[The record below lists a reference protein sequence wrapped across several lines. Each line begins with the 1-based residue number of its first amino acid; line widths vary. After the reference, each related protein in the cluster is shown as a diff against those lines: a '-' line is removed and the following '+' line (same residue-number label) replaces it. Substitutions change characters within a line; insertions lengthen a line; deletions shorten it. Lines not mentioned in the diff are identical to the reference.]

1 MATTTTTKQ
10 TAPKKAAPP
19 AEVKAREAR
28 DIGIEVPAPK
38 GTCVDNLCPF
48 HGHLKVRGQ
57 QFVGKVVSNKMERTA
72 IVEKEHARYMSK
84 FERYERRTSRYA
96 VHTTPCNPVKIG
108 DEVRIMECRPISK
121 TVSFV
126 VVHNKGGGQ

>member
-1 MATTTTTKQ
+1 MAKTTTES
-10 TAPKKAAPP
+10 KAAS
-19 AEVKAREAR
+19 AR

-38 GTCVDNLCPF
+38 QNCTDDLCPF

-57 QFVGKVVSNKMERTA
+57 QLVGKVVSNKMERTA
-72 IVEKEHARYMSK
+72 VVEKEHARYLSK
-84 FERYERRTSRYA
+84 FERYERRTSRYS
-96 VHTTPCNPVKIG
+96 VHSTPCMPLKIG

-126 VVHNKGGGQ
+126 VVENRGGGA

>member
-1 MATTTTTKQ
+1 MATTTTT
-10 TAPKKAAPP
+10 PKPAAKATSS
-19 AEVKAREAR
+19 AR
-28 DIGIEVPAPK
+28 DIGLEVPAPK
-38 GTCVDNLCPF
+38 TTCTDDLCPF

-57 QFVGKVVSNKMERTA
+57 QFVGKIVSNKMERTA
-72 IVEKEHARYMSK
+72 IVEKEHARYMAK

-126 VVHNKGGGQ
+126 VVHNRGGGQQ

>member
-1 MATTTTTKQ
+1 MATTTTSPKPAA
-10 TAPKKAAPP
+10 APKAQAPNAP
-19 AEVKAREAR
+19 KTSR

-38 GTCVDNLCPF
+38 TSCSDDLCPF

-57 QFVGKVVSNKMERTA
+57 QLVGKVVSDKMTGSV
-72 IVEKEHARYMSK
+72 IVEKEHARYVSK
-84 FERYERRTSRYA
+84 FERYERRTSRYP
-96 VHTTPCNPVKIG
+96 VHAPPCLNAKIG

-126 VVHNKGGGQ
+126 LVENRGGSK